1 MNSYNCGQTCYLYDG
16 PKIIACN
23 FHSKLPDGTIYKKLH
38 IIGYIDRV
46 NRWYIF
52 VCLASITVEH
62 RCKEH
67 LIPKH
72 RIRYN
77 HNFVIKE
84 LQWNTDITTG
94 CKDRFVITINSL

>member
-1 MNSYNCGQTCYLYDG
+1 MNAT
-16 PKIIACN
+16 
-23 FHSKLPDGTIYKKLH
+23 
-38 IIGYIDRV
+38 
-46 NRWYIF
+46 
-52 VCLASITVEH
+52 TVEH
-62 RCKEH
+62 RYKEH

-94 CKDRFVITINSL
+94 CKDRFIITINLL

>member
-1 MNSYNCGQTCYLYDG
+1 MALEGHVIASKMAENKSQLLTYYIPHTVLQEAVLPRKLLQLY
-16 PKIIACN
+16 
-23 FHSKLPDGTIYKKLH
+23 
-38 IIGYIDRV
+38 
-46 NRWYIF
+46 
-52 VCLASITVEH
+52 TVEH
-62 RCKEH
+62 RYKEH

-72 RIRYN
+72 KIRYN